1 MDKIFSWLFEKKL
14 RFFIV
19 LFFITLFLRLSS
31 FYYTFLD
38 VDESQ
43 FAGFAHVLMDGGL
56 PYRDSVDTKPPLIYL
71 MYAACFFVFGKY
83 NMTGVHG
90 LSLLIAFGISIT
102 LYRLA
107 KENGEER
114 GGFFAALF
122 FAVFST
128 AYLPKFIATSITSV
142 MVLPLALSVYFWFK
156 GERNLSLFH
165 DALAGFCVGVAFLL
179 KYQAGIQLLI
189 FLLYLLFSL
198 KLKKEEI
205 TTAVIRGLVLFGVCP
220 AGWNHL
226 WHSLENRRL
235 ARFCP
240 VESFGEHQ
248 IYSGGCRDDPFF
260 QKSGASWR
268 RLYSFNSPDMGSGR
282 KPFSGKKFF
291 SFPFSPFSFDMVCAD
306 IDSGGHGG
314 AFLRPLFYPASS
326 AALPDGLLHR
336 FATMEQANIAKGR
349 NFYADSRPL
358 FLASSGGPEKHR
370 QSFSGRPTF

>member
-56 PYRDSVDTKPPLIYL
+56 PYRDSIDTKPPLIYL

-90 LSLLIAFGISIT
+90 LSLLIAFGVSIT

-205 TTAVIRGLVLFGVCP
+205 TTAVIRGLVLFGGFALPVGIIFGILWRIGVWP
-220 AGWNHL
+220 DFVRWSLLGSIKYIQAGA
-226 WHSLENRRL
+226 ET
-235 ARFCP
+235 
-240 VESFGEHQ
+240 
-248 IYSGGCRDDPFF
+248 IPFF
-260 QKSGASWR
+260 KNLALR
-268 RLYSFNSPDMGSGR
+268 
-282 KPFSGKKFF
+282 
-291 SFPFSPFSFDMVCAD
+291 
-306 IDSGGHGG
+306 GG
-314 AFLRPLFYPASS
+314 AFILST
-326 AALPDGLLHR
+326 AL
-336 FATMEQANIAKGR
+336 IWV
-349 NFYADSRPL
+349 
-358 FLASSGGPEKHR
+358 LAGSH
-370 QSFSGRPTF
+370 